1 MLFYSLS
8 LPVLQQITK
17 EKTSNMKNTSK
28 KASTPKKPPSSKKPS
43 SSSELHGMN
52 LKEKHHDS
60 PTYRIESINERN
72 HNSPNRYNKNGKY
85 NDSRFQNRYAT
96 HNNDKYY
103 SHDYRTGK
111 QYYNNRSY
119 AWNSYSNSPQNYNFN
134 YRPRHYF
141 YSHDKYNAS
150 HENEFP
156 LKNEHTYFNHY
167 NNYGESSNSG
177 SLEENFEHLNMSD
190 SKRLKTSYS
199 NPFLSNLPSSENPFR
214 KLYSEDDVSSPKSSK
229 DAEASVSNSDERAVS
244 STTAPRKRVIS
255 KPGNKRTIIRSR
267 SLSASESDRKRK
279 DKTDQAESEESEE
292 QRIQDWTN
300 SLLENNHNQITRLV
314 NPSNNKEKAAVNHLI
329 TKFSKSKRKE
339 ILTRTLR
346 TNSSELTDNDVI
358 CEGII
363 GEGESVNIEDD
374 EISVILDSK
383 IINSNLEE
391 SDINLCSPSTSK
403 TVNSENSEC
412 NGTNKDKKRETVLG
426 SSKSS
431 FSQKSKMYK
440 KYEKLKDNNFTS
452 SRSSNRSS
460 HNSNSNLR
468 YKEKYVKRKSDGS
481 DAKVKKKQKTT
492 SVKNITC
499 VNTNESEDLN
509 TDNSR
514 KTKTP
519 ENTFC
524 SPSSAKVCLFVCLY
538 LLIFYKTMII

>member
-1 MLFYSLS
+1 
-8 LPVLQQITK
+8 
-17 EKTSNMKNTSK
+17 MKNTSK
-28 KASTPKKPPSSKKPS
+28 KASTPKKPPSSKKTS

-60 PTYRIESINERN
+60 PTYRIESINERM
-72 HNSPNRYNKNGKY
+72 HNSPNRYNKNSKY

-96 HNNDKYY
+96 HTNDKYY

-156 LKNEHTYFNHY
+156 LKNEHTYFNPY
-167 NNYGESSNSG
+167 NNYGESSKSE
-177 SLEENFEHLNMSD
+177 SLEENFEHLNMND

-229 DAEASVSNSDERAVS
+229 ERLGAEGSVSNSDERAVS

-255 KPGNKRTIIRSR
+255 KLGNTRTIIRSR
-267 SLSASESDRKRK
+267 SLSASESDSKRKDKTDQKRK

-346 TNSSELTDNDVI
+346 TNSSELTDNDDRDVI
-358 CEGII
+358 CEGIT

-383 IINSNLEE
+383 ISNSNLEE

-403 TVNSENSEC
+403 TVNTENSEC
-412 NGTNKDKKRETVLG
+412 NGTNKDKKRDTVLE

-431 FSQKSKMYK
+431 FNQKSKMYK

-492 SVKNITC
+492 SVKNLTY
-499 VNTNESEDLN
+499 VNTIESEDLN

-514 KTKTP
+514 KTMTP
-519 ENTFC
+519 ENTSC
-524 SPSSAKVCLFVCLY
+524 SPSSVKVCLFVCLY
-538 LLIFYKTMII
+538 LLIFYKTMVI